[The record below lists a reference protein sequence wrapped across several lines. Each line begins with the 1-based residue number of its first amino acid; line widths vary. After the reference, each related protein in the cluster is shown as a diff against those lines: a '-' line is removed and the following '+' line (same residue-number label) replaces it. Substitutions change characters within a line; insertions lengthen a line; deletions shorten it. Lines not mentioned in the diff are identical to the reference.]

1 MDALLTAMVQVFTPM
16 NLCGLAAGT
25 MAGILIGAMPG
36 LSVNMGIALLFPMTF
51 AFSGVGGILMLLGVY
66 CGAIYGGSISAILLK
81 TPGTPA
87 SAATTL
93 DGYPMAVTLKQP
105 GRALGLSTFASLSGG
120 IFSSLCLIILSP
132 QLAKLALQFSKA
144 EYFALAIFGISI
156 ITSVERFDRRYPG
169 AVYCYNWR

>member
-1 MDALLTAMVQVFTPM
+1 MDALLTAMVSVFTPL

-51 AFSGVGGILMLLGVY
+51 AFNGVGGILMLLGVY

-120 IFSSLCLIILSP
+120 DF
-132 QLAKLALQFSKA
+132 QLALFDYPLPTIGKA
-144 EYFALAIFGISI
+144 GIAIF
-156 ITSVERFDRRYPG
+156 
-169 AVYCYNWR
+169 